1 MLPAPARHERAPATA
16 HQDPALHLV
25 AAHRDPQDQAL
36 CHQRAPAAAAG
47 SRVFYAEL
55 RSVAWPG
62 KFKPDLPP
70 LYDCTADPA
79 EFLQLYELGIEA
91 ANGDE
96 KVMANWFPMALKDG
110 ARTWLLNL
118 APGTI
123 SSWDE
128 MRTRF
133 IANFQGTRDRP
144 PTMSELRCIKQQP
157 GETLQKFIQCFNNA
171 RLKIAKVS

>member
-1 MLPAPARHERAPATA
+1 MATA
-16 HQDPALHLV
+16 GCCA
-25 AAHRDPQDQAL
+25 
-36 CHQRAPAAAAG
+36 
-47 SRVFYAEL
+47 FTTEL

-70 LYDCTADPA
+70 RYDGMADPG

-91 ANGDE
+91 ANRDE
-96 KVMANWFPMALKDG
+96 KVMSNWFPMALKDG
-110 ARTWLLNL
+110 ACTWLLNL

-133 IANFQGTRDRP
+133 IANFQGTRDLP
-144 PTMSELRCIKQQP
+144 PAKSDLRRVKQ
-157 GETLQKFIQCFNNA
+157 
-171 RLKIAKVS
+171 